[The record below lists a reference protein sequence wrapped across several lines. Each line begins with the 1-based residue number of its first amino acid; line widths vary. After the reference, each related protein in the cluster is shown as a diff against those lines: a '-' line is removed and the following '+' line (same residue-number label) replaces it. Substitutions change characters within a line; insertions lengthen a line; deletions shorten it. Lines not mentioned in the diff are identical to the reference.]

1 MKQTNSRRK
10 IIIDIATLAIIIAT
24 IIMYPIVG
32 CICLLCYI
40 WYGIIDLKKQRK
52 NESHSL
58 DENDIPPSDKNTTD
72 EMISQ
77 FGEPDEVI
85 IANHSKAE
93 GKNGVVLV
101 YREKG
106 IFIINGLA
114 IRKDDIVEVMI
125 KNENNPYLMPD
136 YQIRVVTK
144 LEDNPYLFI
153 ETGNSSTWAED
164 VLKQIQNE
172 LVK

>member
-1 MKQTNSRRK
+1 
-10 IIIDIATLAIIIAT
+10 
-24 IIMYPIVG
+24 
-32 CICLLCYI
+32 
-40 WYGIIDLKKQRK
+40 
-52 NESHSL
+52 
-58 DENDIPPSDKNTTD
+58 
-72 EMISQ
+72 MISQ

-85 IANHSKAE
+85 IANNSKGE